1 MTKRIAVF
9 PGSFSPFTRGHESVV
24 LRALSLFDEIIVSL
38 GVNSSKEDYFS
49 AEERLNW
56 INQIF
61 KQHNKVSA
69 MQYEG
74 LTVDHCKD
82 VGAGY
87 ILRGLRNPQDFNYE
101 MGIAQMNFS
110 LRSKIETVFIITEPK
125 FSHISSTLVRDV
137 MKNGGKVDQFLPDAI
152 SFDKK

>member
-24 LRALSLFDEIIVSL
+24 LRGLSLFDEIIVSL
-38 GVNSSKEDYFS
+38 GVNSSKKDYFT

-61 KQHNKVSA
+61 KNYEKVKA
-69 MQYEG
+69 MSYEG
-74 LTVDHCKD
+74 LTVNHCQN
-82 VGAGY
+82 VGANY
-87 ILRGLRNPQDFNYE
+87 ILRGLRNVQDFEYE

-110 LRSKIETVFIITEPK
+110 LMSKIETVFIITEPK

-137 MKNGGKVDQFLPDAI
+137 MKNGGNVNQFLPEGI
-152 SFDKK
+152 SIDNR

>member
-1 MTKRIAVF
+1 
-9 PGSFSPFTRGHESVV
+9 
-24 LRALSLFDEIIVSL
+24 
-38 GVNSSKEDYFS
+38 
-49 AEERLNW
+49 
-56 INQIF
+56 
-61 KQHNKVSA
+61 

-137 MKNGGKVDQFLPDAI
+137 MKNGGNINQFLPEGI
-152 SFDKK
+152 SIDNR

>member
-1 MTKRIAVF
+1 MKKRIAVF
-9 PGSFSPFTRGHESVV
+9 PGSFSPFTKGHESVV
-24 LRALSLFDEIIVSL
+24 LRGLSLFDEIIVSL

-61 KQHNKVSA
+61 KNYEKVKA
-69 MQYEG
+69 MSYEG
-74 LTVDHCKD
+74 LTVDHCHN
-82 VGAGY
+82 VGANY
-87 ILRGLRNPQDFNYE
+87 ILRGLRNGQDFDYE

-110 LRSKIETVFIITEPK
+110 LMSKIETVFIITEPK

-137 MKNGGKVDQFLPDAI
+137 MKNGGNVNQFLPEGI
-152 SFDKK
+152 SLDNR